1 MILGPIKKYSLVN
14 AKVRA
19 RLGQLLSTE
28 RIERLARTR
37 NPQEFYAALSGT
49 VYEEVF
55 SDPEV
60 NVDPRIAEKL
70 LFRKEIIWHA
80 ELIQDL
86 RGEVKD
92 LIAQFLEK
100 YEIENIKAALRARKS
115 ERGEEVLRYIVKA
128 ALPNRIPYLS
138 LFEADTVEDALMLLS
153 GTPYLQPALSALDD
167 YNEKKNL
174 FPIETAMEIDYYN
187 RLKEKVDRL
196 SGRDRKIARKLI
208 GLEIDQK
215 NIEWLVRLKF
225 YYDIPVADLL
235 DYNIPGGES
244 LGRQQLM
251 EIFKAETVDELLTA
265 AFDQYL
271 GRAAVLFSKV
281 PQAGKLYVMEIILWD
296 YLVREARKTL
306 GGFPFT
312 IGTILSYLILK
323 RAEIRNLITILN
335 GKVIGLDH
343 NAIDNHLRILF

>member
-1 MILGPIKKYSLVN
+1 MIFGPIRKYSLVN

-55 SDPEV
+55 SDPEI

-70 LFRKEIIWHA
+70 LVRKEIIWHA

-86 RGEVKD
+86 SGEIKD

-128 ALPNRIPYLS
+128 ALPNRIPYIS
-138 LFEADTVEDALMLLS
+138 LFEADTVEDALTLLS
-153 GTPYLQPALSALDD
+153 GTPYLRPAMSALDD
-167 YNEKKNL
+167 YREKKNL
-174 FPIETAMEIDYYN
+174 FPVETAMEIDFYR
-187 RLKEKVDRL
+187 RLEEKVDKL

-251 EIFKAETVDELLTA
+251 EIFKAETVDDLLTA

-271 GRAAVLFSKV
+271 GRAAMLFSKV

-296 YLVREARKTL
+296 YLVREARRTL

>member
-1 MILGPIKKYSLVN
+1 MVFGPIKKYSLVN

-37 NPQEFYAALSGT
+37 NPQEFYAALNGT

-55 SDPEV
+55 SDPEI
-60 NVDPRIAEKL
+60 NVDPRYAEKL

-86 RGEVKD
+86 RGEIRD
-92 LIAQFLEK
+92 LVAQFVEK
-100 YEIENIKAALRARKS
+100 YEIENIKAALRARRS
-115 ERGEEVLRYIVKA
+115 ERGEEVLRYIVKT
-128 ALPNRIPYLS
+128 ALPNRIPYIS
-138 LFEADTVEDALMLLS
+138 IYEADTVEEALLLLS
-153 GTPYLQPALSALDD
+153 GTPYLQPAMSALDD

-174 FPIETAMEIDYYN
+174 FPIETAMEIDYYR
-187 RLKEKVDRL
+187 RLEKKVQKL
-196 SGRDRKIARKLI
+196 SGRDRKIAAKLI

-235 DYNIPGGES
+235 DYNIPGGAS

-251 EIFKAETVDELLTA
+251 KIFQADSVEELLTA
-265 AFDQYL
+265 AFDHYL
-271 GRAAVLFSKV
+271 GQAAMLFSKV

-296 YLVREARKTL
+296 YLVREARRTL

-312 IGTILSYLILK
+312 IGTVLSYLILK

-343 NAIDNHLRILF
+343 DAIDNHLRILF

>member
-1 MILGPIKKYSLVN
+1 MVFGPIKKYSLVN

-80 ELIQDL
+80 ELIKDL
-86 RGEVKD
+86 RGEVRD

-138 LFEADTVEDALMLLS
+138 LFEADTVEDAIMLLS
-153 GTPYLQPALSALDD
+153 GTPYHQPALSALDE

-174 FPIETAMEIDYYN
+174 FPIETAMEIDYYK

-251 EIFKAETVDELLTA
+251 KIFKAETVDELLTA